1 MGSGG
6 LRKLFIHAL
15 APSALPDDRCDGTD
29 TTRPIGRSGAA
40 QAWQLEDGALGSTA
54 GWRWPRH
61 ATRRPGAAG
70 RGSDRPR
77 TGPFS
82 RRFGVF
88 PEYLTPQASA
98 KPR

>member
-6 LRKLFIHAL
+6 LRKLFVHAL
-15 APSALPDDRCDGTD
+15 TSSTLPVAMCDGTD
-29 TTRPIGRSGAA
+29 TSRRFGRPGVG
-40 QAWQLEDGALGSTA
+40 QAWQMEDGAPGLTA

-77 TGPFS
+77 SGPFS